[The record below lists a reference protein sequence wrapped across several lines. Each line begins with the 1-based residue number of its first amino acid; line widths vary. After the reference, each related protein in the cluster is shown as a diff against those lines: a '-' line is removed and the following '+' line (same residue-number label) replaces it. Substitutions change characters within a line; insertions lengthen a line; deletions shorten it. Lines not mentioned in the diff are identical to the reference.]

1 MALLTGSVLVLTPLP
16 AVQGAEVSKVQKELD
31 ATAAEYSRL
40 ETQLAETDARR
51 RKLEADLKVADRV
64 IAEKAAAMQLRAG
77 AIYKKGGVSAYMT
90 DLLMSADPN
99 VFFRRLH
106 FMEILGK
113 GDTEL
118 VDGLRVTQSR
128 ADEMMAELAA
138 TRNAQAKLVA
148 AQKDKKA
155 ELEAKL
161 KGVRSAAKVS
171 KIRSFSAFTLPIGGA
186 QAFTNSWGARRSG
199 GRRHKGTDVMG
210 SCGAPVVAVTDGVMG
225 NLTSGG
231 NAGIAAYLRAG
242 NGDVFAY
249 MHLRSYAPGIRPGAR
264 VSVGQKIGVNGN
276 TGNARGGPCHVHF
289 EWHKGGGS
297 AVNPYP
303 LLNSA
308 R

>member
-138 TRNAQAKLVA
+138 TRTPGKARRRSKGQEGRARGEAQGRT
-148 AQKDKKA
+148 QCR
-155 ELEAKL
+155 EGLED
-161 KGVRSAAKVS
+161 
-171 KIRSFSAFTLPIGGA
+171 RSFPPSRFPSGGFRHHQLLGGGTVGGA
-186 QAFTNSWGARRSG
+186 GTRAPTLWG
-199 GRRHKGTDVMG
+199 
-210 SCGAPVVAVTDGVMG
+210 P
-225 NLTSGG
+225 
-231 NAGIAAYLRAG
+231 AALRWW
-242 NGDVFAY
+242 
-249 MHLRSYAPGIRPGAR
+249 R
-264 VSVGQKIGVNGN
+264 
-276 TGNARGGPCHVHF
+276 
-289 EWHKGGGS
+289 
-297 AVNPYP
+297 
-303 LLNSA
+303 
-308 R
+308 